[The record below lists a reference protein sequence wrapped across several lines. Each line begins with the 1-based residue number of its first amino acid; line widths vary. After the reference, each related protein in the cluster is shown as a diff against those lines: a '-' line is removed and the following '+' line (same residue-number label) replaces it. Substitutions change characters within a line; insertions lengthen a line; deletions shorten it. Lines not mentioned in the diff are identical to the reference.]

1 MHAYNQGSWVYVD
14 AEEMEKV
21 FNAAWDRAIIESDLP
36 GVSPTPGT
44 VSPLLCVDFDSD
56 GRRQSTAA
64 T

>member
-1 MHAYNQGSWVYVD
+1 MYVD